1 MAAKQEIK
9 YKVRKIDGTEGA
21 EGTISLNSLEQGARY
36 LVHRAVTAQSNKRRQ
51 GNASTKTR
59 SEVAG
64 GGKKP
69 WKQKGTGRARA
80 GDAKSPIWTGGGVT
94 FATGKRNYSEK
105 INKKM
110 YKVAMKSIMSELIRQ
125 KRVTAIDKIKLKEIK
140 TKEVSNILKK
150 HKLQSVLIVT
160 NSIDEKLF
168 LSARNLKDVGI
179 ATVDYL
185 DPALM
190 LSFKNILIVKEAIEG
205 FEKRFGG

>member
-1 MAAKQEIK
+1 MDINILPNNEIIK
-9 YKVRKIDGTEGA
+9 LSDSCFNVDYKKT
-21 EGTISLNSLEQGARY
+21 
-36 LVHRAVTAQSNKRRQ
+36 LVHQVITSYFSNGRENIASQKNRSAVR
-51 GNASTKTR
+51 
-59 SEVAG
+59 G

-69 WKQKGTGRARA
+69 WRQKGTGRARA
-80 GDAKSPIWTGGGVT
+80 GTTRGPIWRGGGVT

-125 KRVTAIDKIKLKEIK
+125 KRVTAIDKIELKEIK
-140 TKEVSNILKK
+140 TKEVNNLLKK

-190 LSFKNILIVKEAIEG
+190 LSFKNILIVKEALEG

>member
-1 MAAKQEIK
+1 MDINILPNNEILK
-9 YKVRKIDGTEGA
+9 LSDSCFNVDYKKT
-21 EGTISLNSLEQGARY
+21 
-36 LVHRAVTAQSNKRRQ
+36 LVHQVITSYFSNGRENIASQKNRSAVR
-51 GNASTKTR
+51 
-59 SEVAG
+59 G

-69 WKQKGTGRARA
+69 WRQKGTGRARA
-80 GDAKSPIWTGGGVT
+80 GTTRGPIWRGGGVT

-125 KRVTAIDKIKLKEIK
+125 KRVTAIDKIELKEIK
-140 TKEVSNILKK
+140 TKEVYNLLKK

-179 ATVDYL
+179 AKVDYL

-190 LSFKNILIVKEAIEG
+190 LSFKNILIVKEALEG

>member
-1 MAAKQEIK
+1 MDINILPNNEILK
-9 YKVRKIDGTEGA
+9 LSDSCFNVDYKKTLIHQVITSYFSNGRENIASQKNRSAVR
-21 EGTISLNSLEQGARY
+21 
-36 LVHRAVTAQSNKRRQ
+36 
-51 GNASTKTR
+51 
-59 SEVAG
+59 G

-69 WKQKGTGRARA
+69 WRQKGTGRARA
-80 GDAKSPIWTGGGVT
+80 GTTRGPIWRGGGVT

-110 YKVAMKSIMSELIRQ
+110 YKVAMKSIMSELMRQ
-125 KRVTAIDKIKLKEIK
+125 KRVTAIDKIELKEIK
-140 TKEVSNILKK
+140 TKEVSNLLKK

-190 LSFKNILIVKEAIEG
+190 LSFKNIFIVKEALEG

>member
-1 MAAKQEIK
+1 MDINILPNNEILK
-9 YKVRKIDGTEGA
+9 LSDSCFNVDYKKT
-21 EGTISLNSLEQGARY
+21 
-36 LVHRAVTAQSNKRRQ
+36 LVHQVITSYFSNGRENIASQKNRSAVR
-51 GNASTKTR
+51 
-59 SEVAG
+59 G

-69 WKQKGTGRARA
+69 WRQKGTGRARA
-80 GDAKSPIWTGGGVT
+80 GTTRGPIWRGGGVT
-94 FATGKRNYSEK
+94 FATGKRNYTEK

-125 KRVTAIDKIKLKEIK
+125 KKVTAIDKIELKEIK
-140 TKEVSNILKK
+140 TKEVYNLLKK

-190 LSFKNILIVKEAIEG
+190 LSFKNILIVKDALEG

>member
-1 MAAKQEIK
+1 MDINILPNNEILK
-9 YKVRKIDGTEGA
+9 LSDSCFNVDYKKTLIHQVITSYFSNGRENISSQKNRSAVR
-21 EGTISLNSLEQGARY
+21 
-36 LVHRAVTAQSNKRRQ
+36 
-51 GNASTKTR
+51 
-59 SEVAG
+59 G

-69 WKQKGTGRARA
+69 WRQKGTGRARA
-80 GDAKSPIWTGGGVT
+80 GTTRGPIWRGGGVT

-125 KRVTAIDKIKLKEIK
+125 KRVTAIDKIELKEIK
-140 TKEVSNILKK
+140 TKEVSNLLKK

-168 LSARNLKDVGI
+168 LSARNLKDVVI

-190 LSFKNILIVKEAIEG
+190 LSFKNMLIVKEALEG

>member
-1 MAAKQEIK
+1 MDINILPNNEILK
-9 YKVRKIDGTEGA
+9 LSDSCFNVDYKKT
-21 EGTISLNSLEQGARY
+21 
-36 LVHRAVTAQSNKRRQ
+36 LVHQVITSYFSNGRDNIASQKNRSAVR
-51 GNASTKTR
+51 
-59 SEVAG
+59 G

-69 WKQKGTGRARA
+69 WRQKGTGRARA
-80 GDAKSPIWTGGGVT
+80 GTTRGPIWRGGGVT

-125 KRVTAIDKIKLKEIK
+125 KRVTAIDKIELKEIK
-140 TKEVSNILKK
+140 TKEVNNLLKK

-190 LSFKNILIVKEAIEG
+190 LSFKNILIVKEALEG

>member
-1 MAAKQEIK
+1 MDINILPNNEILK
-9 YKVRKIDGTEGA
+9 LSDSCFNVDYKKT
-21 EGTISLNSLEQGARY
+21 
-36 LVHRAVTAQSNKRRQ
+36 LVHQVITSYFSNGRENIASQKNRSAVR
-51 GNASTKTR
+51 
-59 SEVAG
+59 G

-69 WKQKGTGRARA
+69 WRQKGTGRARA
-80 GDAKSPIWTGGGVT
+80 GTTRGPIWRGGGVT

-125 KRVTAIDKIKLKEIK
+125 KRVTAIDKIELKEIK
-140 TKEVSNILKK
+140 TKEVNNLLKR

-190 LSFKNILIVKEAIEG
+190 LSFKNILIVKDALEG

>member
-1 MAAKQEIK
+1 MDINILPNNEILK
-9 YKVRKIDGTEGA
+9 LSDSCFNVDYKKT
-21 EGTISLNSLEQGARY
+21 
-36 LVHRAVTAQSNKRRQ
+36 LVHQVITSYFSNGRENIASQKNRSAVR
-51 GNASTKTR
+51 
-59 SEVAG
+59 G

-69 WKQKGTGRARA
+69 WRQKGTGRARA
-80 GDAKSPIWTGGGVT
+80 GTTRGPIWRGGGVT

-125 KRVTAIDKIKLKEIK
+125 KRVTAIDKIELKEIK
-140 TKEVSNILKK
+140 TKEVNNLLKK

-190 LSFKNILIVKEAIEG
+190 FSFKNILIVKDALEG

>member
-1 MAAKQEIK
+1 MDINILPNNEILK
-9 YKVRKIDGTEGA
+9 LSDSCFNVDYKKT
-21 EGTISLNSLEQGARY
+21 
-36 LVHRAVTAQSNKRRQ
+36 LVHQVITSYFSNGRESIASQKNRSAVR
-51 GNASTKTR
+51 
-59 SEVAG
+59 G

-69 WKQKGTGRARA
+69 WRQRGTGRARA
-80 GDAKSPIWTGGGVT
+80 GTTRGPIWRGGGVT

-125 KRVTAIDKIKLKEIK
+125 KRVTAIDKIELKEIK
-140 TKEVSNILKK
+140 TKEVNNLLKK

-190 LSFKNILIVKEAIEG
+190 LSFKNILIVKEALEG